1 MSSINVMN
9 FVTGMDDSTGS
20 RAATTPAHAAV
31 GAEAGAP
38 AVEEKDGAHNLLER
52 IRAAE
57 FDLVREWFK
66 PGIRVLELGGG
77 TGYQAAQI
85 AALGSDVLSID
96 LADRHKPYHL
106 FHPVQDY
113 DGYNIPAPDAS
124 VDVVFSSNTLEH
136 VPDVG
141 RLLRDTRRVLR
152 PGGVA
157 LHIVPTAFW
166 RFWNSA
172 AVPPYALKQALGLQ
186 RFTPGMVEQTS
197 PGEAARKR
205 GWAGMV
211 LSALKMPFAP
221 HGAYPSAVAELHY
234 FSARRWRR
242 VFADAGF
249 KVVDERP
256 NHVFYTG
263 LAVAP
268 GISIAWR
275 GRIARVLG
283 NACRVYEL
291 KKDGQD

>member
-1 MSSINVMN
+1 MAG
-9 FVTGMDDSTGS
+9 TDELTGS
-20 RAATTPAHAAV
+20 D
-31 GAEAGAP
+31 AP
-38 AVEEKDGAHNLLER
+38 AVEKDGAHNLLER

-57 FDLVREWFK
+57 FDLVRDWFK

-77 TGYQAAQI
+77 TGYQASQI

-152 PGGVA
+152 PEGVA
-157 LHIVPTAFW
+157 LHIVPTAAW

-197 PGEAARKR
+197 AGEAARRR

-211 LSALKMPFAP
+211 GRALKMPFAP
-221 HGAYPSAVAELHY
+221 HGAYANAVAELHY

-249 KVVDERP
+249 RVADERP
-256 NHVFYTG
+256 NRVFYTG

-268 GISIAWR
+268 GTSIA
-275 GRIARVLG
+275 GRRRLARVLG
-283 NACRVYEL
+283 NACRVYVL
-291 KKDGQD
+291 RKDAGAGE

>member
-1 MSSINVMN
+1 M
-9 FVTGMDDSTGS
+9 TTALAAAGS
-20 RAATTPAHAAV
+20 D
-31 GAEAGAP
+31 AGHAP
-38 AVEEKDGAHNLLER
+38 AGEKDGAHNLLER

-57 FDLVREWFK
+57 FERVREWFR
-66 PGIRVLELGGG
+66 PGTRVLELGGG

-85 AALGSDVLSID
+85 AALGCDVLSID
-96 LADRHKPYHL
+96 LADRHRPYRL

-157 LHIVPTAFW
+157 VHIVPTAAW

-172 AVPPYALKQALGLQ
+172 AIPPYALKQVLGLQ
-186 RFTPGMVEQTS
+186 RFTPGMVEETS
-197 PGEAARKR
+197 AAQAARRR
-205 GWAGMV
+205 GWAGM
-211 LSALKMPFAP
+211 ALRAFTLPFAP
-221 HGAYPSAVAELHY
+221 HGAYANALVELHY

-249 KVVDERP
+249 RIVEERP
-256 NHVFYTG
+256 NRVFYTG

-268 GISIAWR
+268 GMSMVWR
-275 GRIARVLG
+275 SRLARVLG
-283 NACRVYEL
+283 NACRIYAL
-291 KKDGQD
+291 QADAAGRA

>member
-1 MSSINVMN
+1 MEGIDEL
-9 FVTGMDDSTGS
+9 TGGD
-20 RAATTPAHAAV
+20 
-31 GAEAGAP
+31 AP
-38 AVEEKDGAHNLLER
+38 AVEKDGPHNLLER

-77 TGYQAAQI
+77 TGYQASQI

-96 LADRHKPYHL
+96 LADRHKPYRL

-152 PGGVA
+152 PEGVA
-157 LHIVPTAFW
+157 LHIVQTA
-166 RFWNSA
+166 A
-172 AVPPYALKQALGLQ
+172 
-186 RFTPGMVEQTS
+186 
-197 PGEAARKR
+197 GEAARRR

-211 LSALKMPFAP
+211 GRALKMPFAP
-221 HGAYPSAVAELHY
+221 HGAYANAVAELHY

-242 VFADAGF
+242 V
-249 KVVDERP
+249 
-256 NHVFYTG
+256 
-263 LAVAP
+263 
-268 GISIAWR
+268 
-275 GRIARVLG
+275 
-283 NACRVYEL
+283 
-291 KKDGQD
+291 